1 VETQILGKFKVIFMN
16 YKKFVLPLVIMVL
29 VILSDRMTKVWAVET
44 LKGYPSQSY
53 LGDSFRIIYA
63 ENEGAFL
70 SLGSDLPENVR
81 FWVLAIIPILALGY
95 FGFTLFFN
103 NEVGPWQR
111 IAFAFIIAGGGSNI
125 IDRILEG
132 KVVDFLNIGIG
143 DLRSGIFNIADMA
156 IMAGLFLIL
165 PMAFKSSAPKKQ
177 EFVPSEGENAVEIA
191 DEIAEIK
198 AIEEETEETE
208 EPSKENKGE

>member
-1 VETQILGKFKVIFMN
+1 METQILGKFKVIFMN

>member
-1 VETQILGKFKVIFMN
+1 VEAQILRKFKVIFMN

-81 FWVLAIIPILALGY
+81 FWVLAVIPILALGY

-143 DLRSGIFNIADMA
+143 DFRSGIFNIADMA

-165 PMAFKSSAPKKQ
+165 PMAFKSSVPKEK
-177 EFVPSEGENAVEIA
+177 ESVPPEAENAE
-191 DEIAEIK
+191 ENAEIK
-198 AIEEETEETE
+198 EIEEVSERLNKESKTE
-208 EPSKENKGE
+208 